1 MLMKKA
7 SILIVEDEYIVAR
20 DIAARVER
28 QGYRVAEIV
37 ASGEDAVTQA
47 GVTRPD
53 LVLMDIKLSGPM
65 DGVEAAEKIRASHDI
80 PVVYLTAFADERT
93 LERAKVTD
101 AFGYLLKPFEEREL
115 HITIEMALYKH
126 DVERRMRDNER
137 WLATTL
143 RSIGDGVVSTD
154 ADGRVTFMNPVA
166 ESLTG
171 WPAHAAVGLGVDTVL
186 RRTPGKDSLI
196 ARDGRLCP
204 IEETTAPLRDERGSV
219 VGSVIVFRDVTERNR
234 LEEQLRHSQKMES
247 IGTLASGIAH
257 DFNNILNGVLGFAG
271 QLKKYSADPEKVARY
286 TLTIEQSANRGAEL
300 CSQILSFARKS
311 SREQVPTDV
320 GAVVSEVVNVCRETF
335 PRTIGLSFS
344 CEQGLFPVLGDRGEL
359 YQVLLNLCVNARD
372 AVVARHPDGGGN
384 VRIEARNSRVDTGL
398 PPGSRFRP
406 GDPCIDLRVSD
417 NGTGMSAEV
426 REKIFDPFFTTK
438 SRGQGTG
445 LGMAMVY
452 SIVQNHGGVLS
463 LETEEGVGTTFR
475 ITFPVSEKPIEAAR
489 PAAAAELHGMR
500 AAGNNELILI
510 VDDESTMLDL
520 AKELLQEQG
529 YAVIT
534 AINGREGI
542 EALRRHPASVRLVLL
557 DLMMPEMDGVVAL
570 REMRKIRPD
579 IRALFCT
586 GYMPE
591 DVRHRLPQEEHGNI
605 LQKPFDPAR
614 LFSMV
619 QSRLNAG
626 GPVAGGFALSPDRA
640 AGHAG

>member
-1 MLMKKA
+1 MKKA

-28 QGYRVAEIV
+28 QGYAVTDIV
-37 ASGEDAVTQA
+37 ASGEDAVKQA

-53 LVLMDIKLSGPM
+53 LVLMDIKLAGPM

-126 DVERRMRDNER
+126 DMERRLRDNER

-154 ADGRVTFMNPVA
+154 AAGRITFMNPVA
-166 ESLTG
+166 EALTG
-171 WPAHAAVGLGVDTVL
+171 WTADVAMGLAVDTVL
-186 RRTPGKDSLI
+186 RRSPGGDSLV

-204 IEETTAPLRDERGSV
+204 IEETAAPLRDERGGV

-257 DFNNILNGVLGFAG
+257 DFNNILSGVLGFAG
-271 QLKKYSADPEKVARY
+271 QLKKYSTDPEKVARY
-286 TLTIEQSANRGAEL
+286 TKTIEQSANRGAEL
-300 CSQILSFARKS
+300 CSRILSFARKS
-311 SREQVPTDV
+311 SREQVPTDI
-320 GAVVSEVVNVCRETF
+320 GSVVSEVVTVCRETF
-335 PRTIGLSFS
+335 PRAIGLSTLS
-344 CEQGLFPVLGDRGEL
+344 EPGLAPVFGDRGEL

-372 AVVARHPDGGGN
+372 AVLGRYPDGGGN
-384 VRIEARNSRVDTGL
+384 VRVEARSGVADSNL
-398 PPGSRFRP
+398 PPGSRLRA
-406 GDPCIDLRVSD
+406 GEGCVELRVSD
-417 NGTGMSAEV
+417 NGTGMSADV
-426 REKIFDPFFTTK
+426 KEKIFDPFFTTK

-445 LGMAMVY
+445 LGLAMVY
-452 SIVQNHGGVLS
+452 SIVQNHGGILS
-463 LETEEGVGTTFR
+463 VESDEGVGTTFK
-475 ITFPVSEKPIEAAR
+475 IIFPRCDKPIEAAL
-489 PAAAAELHGMR
+489 PGAPDEGKAPP
-500 AAGNNELILI
+500 AAGNDELILI
-510 VDDESTMLDL
+510 VDDEPTMLEL

-529 YAVIT
+529 YSVLT
-534 AINGREGI
+534 ASNGREGI
-542 EALRRHPASVRLVLL
+542 EAVRQHPAAVRLVLL
-557 DLMMPEMDGVVAL
+557 DLMMPEMDGVTAL
-570 REMRKIRPD
+570 REMRKIRGD

-591 DVRHRLPQEEHGNI
+591 DVRHRLPAEEHGNI
-605 LQKPFDPAR
+605 LQKPFDPHR
-614 LFSMV
+614 FFTMV
-619 QSRLNAG
+619 RSRLDAG
-626 GPVAGGFALSPDRA
+626 GAGSSGFALSPDRVGQR
-640 AGHAG
+640 AG

>member
-1 MLMKKA
+1 MKKA

-143 RSIGDGVVSTD
+143 KSIGDGVMSTD
-154 ADGRVTFMNPVA
+154 AEGRITFMNPVA
-166 ESLTG
+166 ETLTG
-171 WPAHAAVGLGVDTVL
+171 WPADVAVGLTVDTVL
-186 RRTPGKDSLI
+186 RRSPGGDSI
-196 ARDGRLCP
+196 VHRDGHLCP
-204 IEETTAPLRDERGSV
+204 IEETAAPLRDERGNV
-219 VGSVIVFRDVTERNR
+219 VGSVIVFRDITERNR
-234 LEEQLRHSQKMES
+234 LEEQLRQSQKLES

-257 DFNNILNGVLGFAG
+257 DFNNILNGVLGFTG
-271 QLKKYSADPEKVARY
+271 QLRKYAADPEKVARY
-286 TLTIEQSANRGAEL
+286 TQTIEQSANRGAEL
-300 CSQILSFARKS
+300 CSRILSFARKS
-311 SREQVPTDV
+311 SREQVPTDI
-320 GAVVSEVVNVCRETF
+320 GSVVSEVVNVCRETF
-335 PRTIGLSFS
+335 PRSIALSSFAEEGLA
-344 CEQGLFPVLGDRGEL
+344 PVLGDRGEL

-372 AVVARHPDGGGN
+372 AVATRHPDGGGN
-384 VRIEARNSRVDTGL
+384 VRVEARSAVAAPDL
-398 PPGSRFRP
+398 PPGSRLRA
-406 GDPCIDLRVSD
+406 GDKCVELRVSD
-417 NGTGMSAEV
+417 NGSGMSSEV
-426 REKIFDPFFTTK
+426 RDKIFDPFFTTK

-445 LGMAMVY
+445 LGLSMVY

-463 LETEEGVGTTFR
+463 FESEEGVGTTFR
-475 ITFPVSEKPIEAAR
+475 IVFPPCDRAVEVTRQGPATEPKPPQAVGTND
-489 PAAAAELHGMR
+489 ELV
-500 AAGNNELILI
+500 LV
-510 VDDESTMLDL
+510 VDDEPTMLDL

-529 YAVIT
+529 YSVIT
-534 AINGREGI
+534 AANGRDGI
-542 EALRRHPASVRLVLL
+542 EALRRRSAEVRLVLL
-557 DLMMPEMDGVVAL
+557 DLMMPEMDGIAAL
-570 REMRKIRPD
+570 REMRKIRGD
-579 IRALFCT
+579 IKALFCT

-591 DVRHRLPQEEHGNI
+591 DVRHRLPEEEHLNI

-619 QSRLNAG
+619 RSRLDAG
-626 GPVAGGFALSPDRA
+626 GGVAGFALSADRV
-640 AGHAG
+640 AGRA